1 MSCIVRAQRR
11 VCKRRVT
18 LGHGLE
24 WAHKIQTETQIDLIE
39 TRIRNGLVRR
49 GRSLPSIFAAWLRP
63 TCHLGDFRTFMYKM
77 MHPPPSETTRRATWV
92 LVRVGPL
99 NMLPS
104 YCTFQNS
111 QLIDHMLKSCDKR
124 QNLASS
130 RITICARYV
139 PTKNAILLDEKY
151 LHSLRKKG
159 DIFRGPLSYLF
170 RRHIAC
176 VCQNIKASVL
186 KWLHTILDPTCPP

>member
-1 MSCIVRAQRR
+1 MADFLTFIDLFTIFQKIEEIYCLLNTFWLYKHGVKYELILGYSLLLLQFFKWNTLYEALCLEKIEAMSCIVRAQRR

-77 MHPPPSETTRRATWV
+77 MHPPPSETTRCYATWV
-92 LVRVGPL
+92 LVRVG
-99 NMLPS
+99 
-104 YCTFQNS
+104 T
-111 QLIDHMLKSCDKR
+111 LKLTTLACLLLTKN
-124 QNLASS
+124 NLA
-130 RITICARYV
+130 TV
-139 PTKNAILLDEKY
+139 
-151 LHSLRKKG
+151 
-159 DIFRGPLSYLF
+159 LSE
-170 RRHIAC
+170 
-176 VCQNIKASVL
+176 NN
-186 KWLHTILDPTCPP
+186 

>member
-99 NMLPS
+99 NMIPS
-104 YCTFQNS
+104 YCTFQNA

-130 RITICARYV
+130 RYV
-139 PTKNAILLDEKY
+139 YQLKCYFENIFTVFA
-151 LHSLRKKG
+151 KKA

>member
-77 MHPPPSETTRRATWV
+77 MHPPPSETTRCYATWV
-92 LVRVGPL
+92 LVRVG
-99 NMLPS
+99 
-104 YCTFQNS
+104 T
-111 QLIDHMLKSCDKR
+111 LKLTTLACLLLTKN
-124 QNLASS
+124 NLATVLSENNWSTCWKVLMWGPNLACS
-130 RITICARYV
+130 RYAYQLQGVSKVNGCSTETVHIW
-139 PTKNAILLDEKY
+139 PHLLVKPKCVWESY
-151 LHSLRKKG
+151 
-159 DIFRGPLSYLF
+159 IFYW
-170 RRHIAC
+170 
-176 VCQNIKASVL
+176 K
-186 KWLHTILDPTCPP
+186 